1 MPEIVISSAF
11 KRDMK
16 KLSARDIDAVKSI
29 IRILAGGEALPAR
42 CKDHALTGNWA
53 HYRDAHILPDLVLI
67 YRQADDA
74 VYLARVGSHS
84 ELFRK

>member
-1 MPEIVISSAF
+1 MPEIIISTAF
-11 KRDMK
+11 KRDLK
-16 KLSARDIDAVKSI
+16 KLSGKDIDAVKSI
-29 IRILAGGEALPAR
+29 IRILAAGEAMPVR

-53 HYRDAHILPDLVLI
+53 HYRDAHIFPDLLLI
-67 YRQADDA
+67 YRQNDDA